1 MSEETVKTKTGKNL
15 LTLGLILVVL
25 VLGGIIVFQN
35 FFSQQKN
42 QTPTGL
48 ASIGNSPAPEAKMT
62 TNVSS
67 IENLPLESDVIDPT
81 QFPVREQYFRE
92 VFRVRRDTY
101 KLFEKASVFL
111 KKDIS
116 QIPAYFS
123 LKNEEEIFSGLPKPA
138 DDFSEIAYLFANG
151 QYFTIGT
158 LGQEYFKQPELYTN
172 FKTIGLR
179 YFTKPDPT
187 SWVTNG
193 YGTYPSLQYDTLEKG
208 KREEFSGVVFF
219 YTAWGVQ
226 MFQGVTIS
234 PSAESQKYFDIDIS
248 IDDGDKV
255 INDRSFL
262 LEPVFPRF
270 YKNWAYKIVIKGKL
284 KPDTPPGDYSVNFN
298 AEIPPQELQ
307 NKWLFEHKNLYSNAA
322 QAIQPSGYPIE
333 FKIQVK

>member
-1 MSEETVKTKTGKNL
+1 MSEETVKAKSGKSL
-15 LTLGLILVVL
+15 FTIGLILVVL
-25 VLGGIIVFQN
+25 VLGGFIIFQN
-35 FFSQQKN
+35 FFSPQKN
-42 QTPTGL
+42 QTTTGL
-48 ASIGNSPAPEAKMT
+48 TIIDNNLAPEAKMT

-81 QFPVREQYFRE
+81 QFPVREQYFKE
-92 VFRVRRDTY
+92 VFRPKRDTY
-101 KLFEKASVFL
+101 KLFEKAALFL

-116 QIPAYFS
+116 LVPAYFS
-123 LKNEEEIFSGLPKPA
+123 LKNEEEIFSSLDKSA
-138 DDFSEIAYLFANG
+138 ENFSEIAYLFANG
-151 QYFTIGT
+151 QYFTIGL
-158 LGQEYFKQPELYTN
+158 LGPEFYKQPELYPN

-193 YGTYPSLQYDTLEKG
+193 YGTYPSLQYDSLEKG

-226 MFQGVTIS
+226 TFQGVTIS
-234 PSAESQKYFDIDIS
+234 PSAESQKYFDIAIS
-248 IDDGDKV
+248 IDDGEKV
-255 INDRSFL
+255 INDESFL

-284 KPDTPPGDYSVNFN
+284 KPNTPPGDYSVNFN
-298 AEIPPQELQ
+298 VEIPPQELQ
-307 NKWLFEHKNLYSNAA
+307 SKWQFEHKNLYSNAA
-322 QAIQPSGYPIE
+322 QAIQPSGSPIE